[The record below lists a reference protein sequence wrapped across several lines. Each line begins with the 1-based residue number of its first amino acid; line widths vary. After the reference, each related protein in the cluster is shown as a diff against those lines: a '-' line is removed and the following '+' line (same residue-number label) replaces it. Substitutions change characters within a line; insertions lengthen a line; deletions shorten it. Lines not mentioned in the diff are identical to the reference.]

1 MSTDPAIPTPT
12 ARCGLVAI
20 VGRANVGKS
29 TLLNSILEE
38 KVSIVSPVAQTTR
51 TLVRAIL
58 TEPRGQ
64 LVFLDTPG
72 VHKAAHD
79 LGRTMN
85 RIARDSIAGVD
96 IVLLVLDASEAPRE
110 EDAGWMSRL
119 MGDEA
124 HCVAL
129 LNKADRKPGHAAEF
143 RELWGGLAFERKS
156 AKTPEWVAASGLT
169 GQGVPELVDLLFR
182 TVPEGPLL
190 FPGNILT
197 DYPRKLN
204 IADVVRE
211 KYFAVLREELPH
223 AMAVEI
229 ETVDEKEDG
238 WKAAGS
244 ILVEKDSQKGIV
256 LGGKGRLLKRVRQ
269 EAEKELAEMYGRPV
283 SLDLWVK
290 VEKGWSRNYW
300 MLKRLGYVR

>member
-1 MSTDPAIPTPT
+1 MTTESLHPQ

-29 TLLNSILEE
+29 TLLNAILGE

-72 VHKAAHD
+72 VHKASHD

-85 RIARDSIAGVD
+85 RVARDAIEGVD
-96 IVLLVLDASEAPRE
+96 VVLLVLDASEAPRE
-110 EDAGWMSRL
+110 EDAGWISRL
-119 MGDEA
+119 VGSETP
-124 HCVAL
+124 CIAL
-129 LNKADRKPGHAAEF
+129 LNKADRKPDRAAEF
-143 RELWGGLAFERKS
+143 RELWGELAFERKS
-156 AKTPEWVAASGLT
+156 NQAPEWISASGLT
-169 GQGVPELVDLLFR
+169 GEGVPGLVDLLFR
-182 TVPEGPLL
+182 TVPEGPRL
-190 FPGNILT
+190 FPDDILT

-229 ETVDEKEDG
+229 ETVEEGEDG
-238 WKAAGS
+238 WRAAGS
-244 ILVEKDSQKGIV
+244 VLVDKASQKGIV

-300 MLKRLGYVR
+300 MLRRLGYVR